1 MRLHWWSFPNDT
13 TEDKFVNLMPLEVRQ
28 TPTLCS
34 WSSPSPLKGV
44 PVPTRASQLHQSWF
58 QPRGNDSKGL
68 FYIWA
73 SVWLLHCKDFLLPVQ
88 MPFRREQ
95 SHNSIGY
102 QLILNQAQR
111 HTQLPCSPPLEHC
124 NKHGETSFTYTFMD
138 YIFQGWDGH
147 YKYTGQWKL
156 LEMLSLGVALI
167 NLSFWRCRQQG
178 NLWTESSM
186 MNNYGKKLRT
196 P

>member
-13 TEDKFVNLMPLEVRQ
+13 TKDKFVNLMPLEVRQ

-34 WSSPSPLKGV
+34 WSSPSSLKGV

-68 FYIWA
+68 FCIWA

-111 HTQLPCSPPLEHC
+111 HTQLPFPHTCSTVTSMEKPASPTPSWITYSRDETAITNTQASENYWKCYHLE
-124 NKHGETSFTYTFMD
+124 
-138 YIFQGWDGH
+138 W
-147 YKYTGQWKL
+147 L
-156 LEMLSLGVALI
+156 
-167 NLSFWRCRQQG
+167 
-178 NLWTESSM
+178 
-186 MNNYGKKLRT
+186 
-196 P
+196 